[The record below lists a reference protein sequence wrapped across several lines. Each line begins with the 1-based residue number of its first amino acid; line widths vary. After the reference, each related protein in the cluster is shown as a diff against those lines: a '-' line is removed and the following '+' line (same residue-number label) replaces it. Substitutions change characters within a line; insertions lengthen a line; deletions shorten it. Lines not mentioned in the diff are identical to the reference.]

1 MLSPDTRRLFTD
13 FLSPPLGM
21 VFSSGVAATYSLDIL
36 TLLAVPLQLAL
47 PVVGDSEITDGVALL
62 DLLRR
67 VTGSL
72 RVFCE
77 RGRML
82 VPRENHI
89 LYSMLEEVVIEVDP
103 PLGGSFHPKVWLLR
117 FVDPSGDL
125 PDVFRLMVSSRNITS
140 DNSWDAAVVL
150 DGKPGSASSG
160 SVVSSSSF
168 SAAASAPLTVFLRSL
183 CGMAHVGVSSATASV
198 VDSLASM
205 VDSVEWELPPG
216 CFALFFHLLGPG
228 HGGWMPPWSSSL
240 VVVSPFL
247 SEWAVKSLAATSAA
261 PLAVVSR
268 TSAFTSVACDRFGSQ
283 LVLHEAA
290 ETDEG
295 DDDLCAGEIG
305 LHAKVYV
312 YREWYNTHV
321 VIGSANATTR
331 ALKGVNVEF
340 MVEVVGKDRF
350 LGKPDSFVAGFEDM
364 LVDFTDDDSELVSD
378 SLADEV
384 LADVHVS
391 LLGIPLSLKCV
402 SADSGWQMELGF
414 GGAVELP
421 AGVSLSVWLVTMQ
434 ESSAVA
440 VDEIVLGGSVLLPC
454 VAPES
459 LTGFVAFSLK
469 CGADVLRFS
478 LNIPVLGMPEERSGF
493 ILRSVIRRSEDFLR
507 YLMMLLSGYESS
519 YFAHGN
525 SSAFA
530 AFIRRSSSGDLRLL
544 ENIVAALAADPAQL
558 VAVDKLVLDLEEGA
572 SSLDIFPDGFLEF
585 WGVFREMLESENL

>member
-47 PVVGDSEITDGVALL
+47 PAAVGDSEITDGVALL
-62 DLLRR
+62 DSLRR

-89 LYSMLEEVVIEVDP
+89 LYSMLEEVVVEVDP
-103 PLGGSFHPKVWLLR
+103 PSGGSFHPKVWLLR
-117 FVDPSGDL
+117 FVDPSGDS

-150 DGKPGSASSG
+150 DGKLGD
-160 SVVSSSSF
+160 SSSSN
-168 SAAASAPLTVFLRSL
+168 SPLAVFVRSL
-183 CGMAHVGVSSATASV
+183 SGMAHVGVSSATASV
-198 VDSLASM
+198 VDSLASL

-268 TSAFTSVACDRFGSQ
+268 SSAFTSVACDCFGSRM
-283 LVLHEAA
+283 VLHEAA
-290 ETDEG
+290 ETDDG
-295 DDDLCAGEIG
+295 DDASGAGEIG

-321 VIGSANATTR
+321 VVGSANATTR
-331 ALKGVNVEF
+331 ALKGANVEF
-340 MVEVVGKDRF
+340 MVEVVGKDKF
-350 LGKPDSFVAGFEDM
+350 LGKPDSFVAGFESM
-364 LVDFTDDDSELVSD
+364 LVDFADDDSELVSD
-378 SLADEV
+378 SLADDV

-402 SADSGWQMELGF
+402 SDDSGWQMELGF

-440 VDEIVLGGSVLLPC
+440 VDEIVSGSSVLLPC

-469 CGADVLRFS
+469 CGAGVLRFS
-478 LNIPVLGMPEERSGF
+478 LNIPVTGMPEERSGF
-493 ILRSVIRRSEDFLR
+493 ILRSVIQRSEDFLR
-507 YLMMLLSGYESS
+507 YLMMLLSGYESKH
-519 YFAHGN
+519 FAHGN

-572 SSLDIFPDGFLEF
+572 SSLDVFPAGFLEF
-585 WGVFREMLESENL
+585 WGVFREMLESEEV

>member
-21 VFSSGVAATYSLDIL
+21 VFASGVAATYSLDIL

-62 DLLRR
+62 DSLRR

-82 VPRENHI
+82 APRENHI
-89 LYSMLEEVVIEVDP
+89 LYSMLEEVVVEVDP
-103 PLGGSFHPKVWLLR
+103 PSGGSFHPKVWLLR
-117 FVDPSGDL
+117 FIDPSGDL

-150 DGKPGSASSG
+150 DGKLGSASSG
-160 SVVSSSSF
+160 SAVSSSSF
-168 SAAASAPLTVFLRSL
+168 SSSNSPLTVFLRSL
-183 CGMAHVGVSSATASV
+183 CGMAHVGVSSVTASLV
-198 VDSLASM
+198 ESLASM

-216 CFALFFHLLGPG
+216 CFGLFFHLLGPG

-247 SEWAVKSLAATSAA
+247 SEWAVKSLAATSAV

-268 TSAFTSVACDRFGSQ
+268 TFAFTSVSCDSFGSR

-295 DDDLCAGEIG
+295 DDVYGAGEIG

-321 VIGSANATTR
+321 VVGSANATTR
-331 ALKGVNVEF
+331 ALKGMNIEF
-340 MVEVVGKDRF
+340 MVEVAGKDKF
-350 LGKPDSFVAGFEDM
+350 LGKPDSFVAGFESM
-364 LVDFTDDDSELVSD
+364 LVDYSVDTSELDED
-378 SLADEV
+378 SLADDV

-391 LLGIPLSLKCV
+391 LLGIPLFLKCV

-421 AGVSLSVWLVTMQ
+421 ADVSLSVWLVTMQ

-440 VDEIVLGGSVLLPC
+440 VKEIVSGGSVLLPC

-469 CGADVLRFS
+469 CGADVLRFA
-478 LNIPVLGMPEERSGF
+478 LNIPVSEMPEERYAF

-507 YLMMLLSGYESS
+507 YLMMLLSGYESNN
-519 YFAHGN
+519 FAHGN
-525 SSAFA
+525 SDSFA

-544 ENIVAALAADPAQL
+544 ENIVAALAADLAQL
-558 VAVDKLVLDLEEGA
+558 VAVDKLVMDLEEGA
-572 SSLDIFPDGFLEF
+572 SSLDVFPTGFLEF
-585 WGVFREMLESENL
+585 WGVFREMLESEEV

>member
-21 VFSSGVAATYSLDIL
+21 VFASGVAATYSLDIL

-47 PVVGDSEITDGVALL
+47 PAVGDSEITDGVALL
-62 DLLRR
+62 DSLRR

-103 PLGGSFHPKVWLLR
+103 PSGGSFHPKVWLLR
-117 FVDPSGDL
+117 FADPSGDF

-150 DGKPGSASSG
+150 DGKLRD
-160 SVVSSSSF
+160 SSSS
-168 SAAASAPLTVFLRSL
+168 SSLPLATFVRSL
-183 CGMAHVGVSSATASV
+183 CAMAHVGVSSVTASV
-198 VDSLASM
+198 VDSLASL

-216 CFALFFHLLGPG
+216 CFGLFFHLLGPG

-268 TSAFTSVACDRFGSQ
+268 SSAFTSVSCDRFGSR

-295 DDDLCAGEIG
+295 DDVSGAGEIG

-321 VIGSANATTR
+321 VVGSANATTR
-331 ALKGVNVEF
+331 ALKGMNIEF
-340 MVEVVGKDRF
+340 VVEVVGKDKF
-350 LGKPDSFVAGFEDM
+350 LGKPDSFVAGFESM
-364 LVDFTDDDSELVSD
+364 LVDYSDDTSDLLED
-378 SLADEV
+378 SLADDV

-391 LLGIPLSLKCV
+391 LLGIPLFLKCV
-402 SADSGWQMELGF
+402 AADSGWQMELGF
-414 GGAVELP
+414 GGSVELP
-421 AGVSLSVWLVTMQ
+421 ADVSLSVWLVTMQ
-434 ESSAVA
+434 ENSAVA
-440 VDEIVLGGSVLLPC
+440 VEEIVLGGSVLLPC

-469 CGADVLRFS
+469 CGADVLRFA
-478 LNIPVLGMPEERSGF
+478 LNIPVSEMPEERTAF

-507 YLMMLLSGYESS
+507 YLMMLLSGYESNN
-519 YFAHGN
+519 FAHGN
-525 SSAFA
+525 SDSFA
-530 AFIRRSSSGDLRLL
+530 TFIRRSSSGDLRLL

-572 SSLDIFPDGFLEF
+572 SSLDVFPSGFLEF
-585 WGVFREMLESENL
+585 WGLFREMLESEDL